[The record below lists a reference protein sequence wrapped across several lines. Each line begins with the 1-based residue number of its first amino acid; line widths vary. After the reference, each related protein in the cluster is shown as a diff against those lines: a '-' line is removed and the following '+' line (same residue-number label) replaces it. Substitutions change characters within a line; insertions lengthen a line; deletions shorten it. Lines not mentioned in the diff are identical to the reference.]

1 MFTLAASTFAF
12 ITDPD
17 WKPASHV
24 AYLNGVMIFNEL
36 GSGRFFWSQI
46 LDPGNLDA
54 LDFASAEARPDPL
67 VGLKVSHGELIL
79 FGSTSVEWWVPTGNF
94 LAPFQRLPGAVIDIG
109 CYSGH
114 SIRMFKDTVGWLA
127 ADPSGGFAVMIAN
140 GYKPQKVSTDALE
153 SRVYAA
159 GPICRMPRP

>member
-1 MFTLAASTFAF
+1 MCLDLAAGSTFAV
-12 ITDPD
+12 ITDTD

-24 AYLNGVMIFNEL
+24 AYINGIMVFNEL
-36 GSGRFFWSQI
+36 GTGRFFWSQI

-54 LDFASAEARPDPL
+54 LDFAQREARPDPL

-79 FGSTSVEWWVPTGNF
+79 FGTTSVEWWVPTGNF

-114 SIRMFKDTVGWLA
+114 SHPHVQRYRGLA
-127 ADPSGGFAVMIAN
+127 GRRPVRR
-140 GYKPQKVSTDALE
+140 L
-153 SRVYAA
+153 
-159 GPICRMPRP
+159 CRDDRQRL

>member
-1 MFTLAASTFAF
+1 MTGRHVVAGRWPEGLCVRLWRRASTFAV
-12 ITDPD
+12 ITDTD

-36 GSGRFFWSQI
+36 GTGRFFWSQI

-94 LAPFQRLPGAVIDIG
+94 LSPFQRLPGAVIDIG

-114 SIRMFKDTVGWLA
+114 
-127 ADPSGGFAVMIAN
+127 
-140 GYKPQKVSTDALE
+140 
-153 SRVYAA
+153 
-159 GPICRMPRP
+159 

>member
-1 MFTLAASTFAF
+1 MTGSMSWRWMGRKAMCWTWRQARPLRV

-36 GSGRFFWSQI
+36 GNRQAFSGSQI

-109 CYSGH
+109 CYSGPLH
-114 SIRMFKDTVGWLA
+114 PHVQRYRGLA
-127 ADPSGGFAVMIAN
+127 G
-140 GYKPQKVSTDALE
+140 Q
-153 SRVYAA
+153 
-159 GPICRMPRP
+159 